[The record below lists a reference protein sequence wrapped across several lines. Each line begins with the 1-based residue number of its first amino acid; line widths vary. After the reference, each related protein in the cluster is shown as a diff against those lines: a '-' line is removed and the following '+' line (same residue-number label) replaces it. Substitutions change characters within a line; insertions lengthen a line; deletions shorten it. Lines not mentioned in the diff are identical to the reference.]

1 MLKLKIPYEM
11 VGFMC
16 QKARMILSS
25 IRSPAT
31 ITAISIIEVNESS
44 DLIVIKAILNVAVV
58 LS

>member
-11 VGFMC
+11 MGFMC
-16 QKARMILSS
+16 QKARMSLSS